1 MTISYTHLSHTAGWV
16 GGLTRLLF
24 IWKGSLFK
32 QIWPDFCLFF
42 GLYAV
47 LSVIY
52 RLILIE
58 YEDYKIKY
66 ELFCVYCER
75 FSGVIPISFL
85 LGFYVTQVVSRW
97 WAQFMSLPWPDTLA
111 RYMAVYM
118 PGTDEVSRN
127 YRRTVVRWC
136 CLGNVMALRLV
147 SYKVMVRFP
156 TLDHLVSSGLAT
168 PREMLQLQ
176 KLNDLIQNRH
186 QITWYPNMWAQNL
199 LRKAR
204 KEGLIQNDWFAH
216 VLIKEVD
223 NMANLNGMLIC
234 YGWINIPLVYTQ
246 VVTLATYAYFVACLF
261 GRQYLLPTQ
270 YKVEG
275 DVYVP
280 VAKFPSVS
288 NWTGTVT
295 PGATNIIGYN
305 NDVAD
310 FVIPVFTVLEYLF
323 YMGWLKVAETLLNPF
338 GEDDDDFDTYY
349 LIDRNLQIAYVMV
362 DEAGAEID
370 PEMDP
375 FNESSAPELQYTE
388 FSTQYL
394 DDEKPHLPTDNL
406 KLTDK
411 QAHVTSVRSRRSS
424 SQLGMSMS
432 SKLNLAGNYLSLP
445 INELGNENRKES
457 EGSPA
462 SYHGLRQFSLGNH
475 LLTKEGK
482 GGRTSN
488 SSRRLPSTLVEEVIP
503 EDSQVPVSSLTNGK
517 RVHPDTPGTSRN
529 ESQLFAVS
537 QAIPA
542 PVPRLGPSGL
552 LVENEFENNDDNG
565 DCDGDNIFDGDGT
578 WG

>member
-1 MTISYTHLSHTAGWV
+1 
-16 GGLTRLLF
+16 
-24 IWKGSLFK
+24 
-32 QIWPDFCLFF
+32 
-42 GLYAV
+42 
-47 LSVIY
+47 VIY
-52 RLILIE
+52 RLILNE

-275 DVYVP
+275 DVYVA

-432 SKLNLAGNYLSLP
+432 SKINLAGNYLSLP
-445 INELGNENRKES
+445 VNELGNEYRKES

-488 SSRRLPSTLVEEVIP
+488 SSRRLPSTLVEEIIP
-503 EDSQVPVSSLTNGK
+503 EDSQVPVSTEKRSSLSNGNHK
-517 RVHPDTPGTSRN
+517 RAQPSTPGTSRN